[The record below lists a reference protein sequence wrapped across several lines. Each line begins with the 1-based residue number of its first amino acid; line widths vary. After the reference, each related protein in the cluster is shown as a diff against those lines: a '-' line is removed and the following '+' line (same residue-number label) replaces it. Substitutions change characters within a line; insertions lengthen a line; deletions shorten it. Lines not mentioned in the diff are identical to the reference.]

1 MFFRVKPAGDRRY
14 LQIVENRRDGAKT
27 RQTVVATLGRL
38 DELEAS
44 GKLDVLLASGAR
56 LCETAMLVS
65 SLRQG
70 TLDAVSTRR
79 IGAPLVFGRLW
90 EQTGCRAVIEA
101 LIGRRGF
108 EFPVERAI
116 FATRAASADG
126 VGLRPRL
133 RALAGGLP
141 DRGRRRDGVAPSLP
155 GDDLAG

>member
-44 GKLDVLLASGAR
+44 GKLDALLRSGAR

-65 SLRQG
+65 SLREG
-70 TLDAVSTRR
+70 TLDAVASER

-90 EQTGCRAVIEA
+90 EETGCRAVIEA
-101 LIGRRGF
+101 LVGERAF
-108 EFPVERAI
+108 EIPIKRAI
-116 FATRAASADG
+116 FAT
-126 VGLRPRL
+126 VLHRL
-133 RALAGGLP
+133 
-141 DRGRRRDGVAPSLP
+141 
-155 GDDLAG
+155 

>member
-44 GKLDVLLASGAR
+44 GKLDVLLRSGAR

-79 IGAPLVFGRLW
+79 IGAPLVFG
-90 EQTGCRAVIEA
+90 
-101 LIGRRGF
+101 
-108 EFPVERAI
+108 
-116 FATRAASADG
+116 AT
-126 VGLRPRL
+126 VGGDRL
-133 RALAGGLP
+133 RGGDPGP
-141 DRGRRRDGVAPSLP
+141 DRPPGVPVSGRAGNLRYHPPS
-155 GDDLAG
+155 A

>member
-14 LQIVENRRDGAKT
+14 LQIVENTRDGAKT

-44 GKLDVLLASGAR
+44 GKLDVLLRSGAR

-79 IGAPLVFGRLW
+79 SRTSSLP
-90 EQTGCRAVIEA
+90 EA
-101 LIGRRGF
+101 SSSSR
-108 EFPVERAI
+108 
-116 FATRAASADG
+116 
-126 VGLRPRL
+126 RPRVATTVCRVL
-133 RALAGGLP
+133 
-141 DRGRRRDGVAPSLP
+141 APSRRFSTICR
-155 GDDLAG
+155 